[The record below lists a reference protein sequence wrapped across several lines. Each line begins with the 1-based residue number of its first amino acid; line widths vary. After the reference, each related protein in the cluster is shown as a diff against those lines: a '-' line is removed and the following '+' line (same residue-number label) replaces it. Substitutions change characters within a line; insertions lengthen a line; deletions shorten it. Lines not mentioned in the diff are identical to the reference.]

1 MTPHTTRPTG
11 QRPPPRSRSTP
22 APSAGDPAP
31 GTNEPGARRA
41 DRDRGSAR
49 AARSASPVAFVG
61 VSAHEPAEHLFRA
74 LLAAYLAGAD
84 EFLIRESPTVS
95 EATREVARTFCRRTL
110 GPEILSE
117 GEGVLRLRDLSA
129 EGFVPLERRVARMG
143 RAVVE
148 LHRQAIES
156 WSALPLREDGVWA
169 GRDDEVDREA
179 WCIERCLGRDPSAT
193 LDPGRL
199 LGLFTVTRSLERI
212 ADHAVGLGEEGRR
225 LAGTPSSSLPV
236 GLLRRFH
243 RQAMDHLEGA
253 LAARDASRAN
263 ELLDT
268 GEALTASGRALADRL
283 LPAVH
288 GEAVPPT
295 TVAAVARIL
304 DSILRTIAY
313 AQDIAEVALDRVPVA
328 ELGDRRARP
337 SRAPLASAA

>member
-1 MTPHTTRPTG
+1 MKPHTTRPTG
-11 QRPPPRSRSTP
+11 RRSAPSSRSTP
-22 APSAGDPAP
+22 RAQRGDPAAGANAP
-31 GTNEPGARRA
+31 GTGPA
-41 DRDRGSAR
+41 DPDRGSAL
-49 AARSASPVAFVG
+49 ATPSAPPVAFVG
-61 VSAHEPAEHLFRA
+61 VTAHEPPEHLFRA
-74 LLAAYLAGAD
+74 LLAAYLSGAG
-84 EFLIRESPTVS
+84 EFLVRESPTVS
-95 EATREVARTFCRRTL
+95 EATREVVRTFCRRTL

-148 LHRQAIES
+148 LQRQAVES
-156 WSALPLREDGVWA
+156 WSALPLREDGFWA

-179 WCIERCLGRDPSAT
+179 WCIERSLARDPSAT

-225 LAGTPSSSLPV
+225 LAGTPSASLPV

-288 GEAVPPT
+288 GETVPPT
-295 TVAAVARIL
+295 TIAAVARIL

-313 AQDIAEVALDRVPVA
+313 AQDIAEVALDRVPVR
-328 ELGDRRARP
+328 EFGDRRAR
-337 SRAPLASAA
+337 SGRAPLASAA